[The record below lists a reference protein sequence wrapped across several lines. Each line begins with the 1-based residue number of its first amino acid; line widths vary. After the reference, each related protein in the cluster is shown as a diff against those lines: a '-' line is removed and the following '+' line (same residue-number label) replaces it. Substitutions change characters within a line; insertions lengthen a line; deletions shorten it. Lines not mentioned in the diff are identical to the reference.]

1 MFLEGGK
8 LVSFS
13 KFIKTHGTYAD
24 YSDVLDFTMRETA
37 FTIDSFITES
47 YASGV
52 LLLDQDCLL
61 EIV

>member
-1 MFLEGGK
+1 MN
-8 LVSFS
+8 FS

-37 FTIDSFITES
+37 FTIDSFIAES
-47 YASGV
+47 YTSGV